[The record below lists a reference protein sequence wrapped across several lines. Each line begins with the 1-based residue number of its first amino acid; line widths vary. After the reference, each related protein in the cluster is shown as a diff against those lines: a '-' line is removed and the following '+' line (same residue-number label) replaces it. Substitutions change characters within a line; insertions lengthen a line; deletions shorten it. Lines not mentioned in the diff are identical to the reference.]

1 VKFRVER
8 DVLAESVAWAARS
21 LPSRPSVPI
30 LAGLLVE
37 AEDGQI
43 TLSGFDYETSVRVT
57 VPAQVAD
64 SGKCLISGWLVAD
77 ISKSLPNQPVDIAVD
92 GAKAQVT
99 CGSSRFTLQTLP
111 TEEYPA
117 LPELPAA
124 SGTVKADVFAQAVSQ
139 VVTAAGREDTLPVL
153 TGVRVEIEGSTI
165 SLLAPDR
172 YRLAI
177 RELEWNPQSPD
188 ASRPRWCR
196 PGCCPRRRR
205 R

>member
-1 VKFRVER
+1 MKFRVER

-64 SGKCLISGWLVAD
+64 TGKCLISGRLVAD
-77 ISKSLPNQPVDIAVD
+77 ISKSLPNQPVDFAVD

-99 CGSSRFTLQTLP
+99 CGSSRFTL
-111 TEEYPA
+111 
-117 LPELPAA
+117 A
-124 SGTVKADVFAQAVSQ
+124 SKTPSRSSFS
-139 VVTAAGREDTLPVL
+139 L
-153 TGVRVEIEGSTI
+153 T
-165 SLLAPDR
+165 
-172 YRLAI
+172 
-177 RELEWNPQSPD
+177 
-188 ASRPRWCR
+188 
-196 PGCCPRRRR
+196 RRKRS
-205 R
+205 